1 MHYSVRSKVNMSG
14 IGLLEGGGGVND
26 KLQYALLN
34 KNLSF
39 GDNWGLNYQNKN
51 IDALNLYSGNFR
63 SLFYFSM
70 YGTSSYRTKS
80 WTCQS
85 CREGHGAM
93 ARAWRFVIDAYRA
106 SSIPACACFSTLIET
121 LLCVGN
127 ALLLHFT
134 QT

>member
-14 IGLLEGGGGVND
+14 IGLLGGGGGVND
-26 KLQYALLN
+26 ELQYALLN

-51 IDALNLYSGNFR
+51 IDALNLYSGTN
-63 SLFYFSM
+63 
-70 YGTSSYRTKS
+70 SYRTKS

-93 ARAWRFVIDAYRA
+93 ARAWRFVIDDAYRA
-106 SSIPACACFSTLIET
+106 GSIPACACFSTLIET

-127 ALLLHFT
+127 ALFLHFT
-134 QT
+134 QA